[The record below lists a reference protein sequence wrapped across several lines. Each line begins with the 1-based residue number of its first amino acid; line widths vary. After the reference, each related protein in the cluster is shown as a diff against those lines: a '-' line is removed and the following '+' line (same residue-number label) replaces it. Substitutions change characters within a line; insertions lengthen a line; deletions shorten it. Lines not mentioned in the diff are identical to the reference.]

1 MNNRRK
7 LLIALGA
14 SALPASLAALAP
26 ITPAVVARNCTLVIF
41 NTNVNARTADG
52 KTSEQCADYYAANRG
67 YGENYHKLGVDFG
80 GRSYKMQ
87 YSDLVGDYTTLRC
100 AKSSP
105 ESTRYTGQLVSTAVK
120 NIVADF
126 GLEMIF
132 VESLVPN
139 MSYFGNPPEGRYF
152 STLAKPTRMP
162 YGRIGYPGCTF
173 ADIVRM
179 VGDANW
185 AETKDN
191 TLKLHVVG
199 GTDYLAGGDRAHM
212 TRANASFAT
221 RINASW
227 LGAFD
232 QDGAYA
238 AGELK
243 GFRVDYNAFNSG
255 TLVPKLNAFGMLW
268 SRNPNTA
275 GYTPALVSNN
285 SSWTPQR
292 GAWAW
297 NWCSGSYYV
306 GYSTLHRG
314 GCCAILNEM
323 EPNSNG
329 IPSTDYVAS
338 ALMAGKTMAEA
349 CSGSAEMVVP
359 NASVYGVPDYAPY
372 PIRLTRA
379 PPA

>member
-1 MNNRRK
+1 MNDRRK

-14 SALPASLAALAP
+14 SALPSPIAALAQVTSVP
-26 ITPAVVARNCTLVIF
+26 STRNRTLVIF
-41 NTNVNARTADG
+41 NTNANARTADG
-52 KTSEQCADYYAANRG
+52 RTSEQCADYYAANRG
-67 YGENYHKLGVDFG
+67 YGENYYKLGVDFG

-87 YSDLVGDYTTLRC
+87 YSDQVKDYAALRC

-105 ESTRYTGQLVSTAVK
+105 ESARYAGQLVSTAVK

-139 MSYFGNPPEGRYF
+139 MSYFGNAPEGRYF
-152 STLAKPTRMP
+152 STLAKAARMP

-185 AETKDN
+185 AETQDN
-191 TLKLHVVG
+191 TSKIHVVG
-199 GTDYLAGGDRAHM
+199 GTNYIAGGDRAHM
-212 TRANASFAT
+212 TRANAAFA
-221 RINASW
+221 RRVGPSS

-238 AGELK
+238 AGELR
-243 GFRVDYNAFNSG
+243 GFRVDYNAFDAG
-255 TLVPKLNAFGMLW
+255 TLVPRLNAFGMLW
-268 SRNPNTA
+268 SRNPSTA
-275 GYTPALVSNN
+275 GYTPASVSNN
-285 SSWTPQR
+285 ASWTPQR

-297 NWCSGSYYV
+297 NWCSGSYFV

-329 IPSTDYVAS
+329 IPATDFVAS
-338 ALMAGKTMAEA
+338 SLMAGKTMAEA
-349 CSGSAEMVVP
+349 CSGSAEMAVP

-372 PIRLTRA
+372 AMRSNRTR
-379 PPA
+379 PG